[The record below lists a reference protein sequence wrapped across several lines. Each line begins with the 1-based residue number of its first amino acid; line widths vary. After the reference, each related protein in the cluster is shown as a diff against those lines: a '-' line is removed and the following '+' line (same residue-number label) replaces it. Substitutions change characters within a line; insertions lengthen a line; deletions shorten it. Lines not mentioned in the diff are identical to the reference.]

1 MVWPTKTNFVD
12 GDVLTAAQVNNIGT
26 NLNIF
31 NPTSATNGQV
41 WAANGSGGGAYTTLS
56 SGNFNLI
63 VPTSV
68 SVVTGSATIATSGTV
83 TYTGVATLN
92 VNGVFTS
99 TYKNYMIVWSNI
111 NASAQNEPRFRL
123 RVGGVDNSTAS
134 SYLYQRYTASNT
146 NNIANRLTSN
156 EWEMPTIGASGT
168 SGDYRPAHHMTVY
181 RPQTTDR
188 TSAYIYGVSI
198 DTTPACLLIHQTMIH
213 NVTTAYDGFSWRM
226 ISGTVSGNVSV
237 YGLSD

>member
-1 MVWPTKTNFVD
+1 MTWPTKDDFVD
-12 GDVLTAAQVNNIGT
+12 GDVLTAAQVNNIAD
-26 NLNIF
+26 NLNVF
-31 NPTSATNGQV
+31 DPTSATNGQV
-41 WAANGSGGGAYTTLS
+41 WAANGTGGGAYTTLS

-68 SVVTGSATIATSGTV
+68 SVVTGTATIATSGTV
-83 TYTGVATLN
+83 TYNGVGTLN

-99 TYKNYMIVWSNI
+99 TYKNYMIVWSAI
-111 NASAQNEPRFRL
+111 DPTAQNEPRFRL

-146 NNIANRLTSN
+146 SNIAARLTSN
-156 EWEMPTIGASGT
+156 EWELPTIYNGN
-168 SGDYRPAHHMTVY
+168 YRPAHFMTIY

-188 TSAYIYGVSI
+188 TSAYIYGISA
-198 DTTPACLLIHQTMIH
+198 DSTPAALLIHQTMLH

-226 ISGTVSGNVSV
+226 VSGTVSGNVSV